1 MRRLNN
7 LMRSGEVPVP
17 PAGSMVYVVAGPDQ
31 DNYEHLS
38 VIFLPDSTTDMTG
51 VSLGYNEGGGW
62 LLCQGTPFAQ
72 IMVGP
77 EPYGFVDACAE

>member
-1 MRRLNN
+1 
-7 LMRSGEVPVP
+7 
-17 PAGSMVYVVAGPDQ
+17 
-31 DNYEHLS
+31 
-38 VIFLPDSTTDMTG
+38 MTG